1 VSDRAQLSPDTPS
14 TPAAKRREGHGRIL
28 IADDSPQIL
37 EALRKALEEHSEWEV
52 CGEASNGIEAVAQSA
67 ALNPDVVVLDLTM
80 PKMNGFE
87 AASTIHSVAPKLPLL
102 LFTQHTFGTHLEH
115 EARNSGFSGRVT
127 KGSYDS
133 LIAGVES
140 LLRGETFFNP
150 A

>member
-1 VSDRAQLSPDTPS
+1 MA
-14 TPAAKRREGHGRIL
+14 RIL
-28 IADDSPQIL
+28 IADDSPQL
-37 EALRKALEEHSEWEV
+37 LQALRKALEEHPEWRV

-67 ALNPDVVVLDLTM
+67 ALHPDVVVLDLTM
-80 PKMNGFE
+80 PRMNGFE
-87 AASTIHSVAPKLPLL
+87 AARTIHAIAPKLSLL

-115 EARNSGFSGRVT
+115 QARNSGFSGRVT

-140 LLRGETFFNP
+140 LLRGETFFQP

>member
-1 VSDRAQLSPDTPS
+1 MA
-14 TPAAKRREGHGRIL
+14 RIL

-37 EALRKALEEHSEWEV
+37 QALRKALEEHPEWEV
-52 CGEASNGIEAVAQSA
+52 CAEASNGIEAVAQPA

-87 AASTIHSVAPKLPLL
+87 AA
-102 LFTQHTFGTHLEH
+102 
-115 EARNSGFSGRVT
+115 RT

-140 LLRGETFFNP
+140 LLRGETFFKP